1 MKCKKLDNLSHEI
14 TSHLDYVR
22 LKVARFLEYHTCR
35 ECIKESSSIQ
45 VNGRATSMSLWQL
58 AATSLNV

>member
-45 VNGRATSMSLWQL
+45 VNGRATSMSL
-58 AATSLNV
+58 